1 MTLDPRYRPAPSW
14 SPSLIPAPLVLP
26 LGLDFAVTRQ
36 ETCRKL
42 PPCWPGASVEERS
55 VGKAWEGLHPGPE
68 LCESRLPLSKALPN
82 GGVLLNS
89 ES

>member
-1 MTLDPRYRPAPSW
+1 MVTFAYSF
-14 SPSLIPAPLVLP
+14 PLVLP
-26 LGLDFAVTRQ
+26 LGLDFAVTLQ
-36 ETCRKL
+36 ETSGSFPHAGLGCRWMKR
-42 PPCWPGASVEERS
+42 A

-68 LCESRLPLSKALPN
+68 LCESRLPLSKALPD